1 MNCLARSKPVLM
13 DCKADRFARNAT
25 TQCAAW
31 SSIRLRIAC
40 LAPLALT
47 AAFAHAQFGAQPVG
61 VTSEDR
67 QIQVTATA
75 AGTVSR
81 VEVLTLGSA
90 NGDFAAGAGPSNCI
104 AANLPAGGTCTQP
117 VAFTPA
123 APGLRVGAVVLVGTA
138 NGASTVLGLTYISG
152 TGTAET
158 GAAGTGAEGSG
169 ALVTGQMIPVAGQP
183 GSSTGVED
191 GQPATQAVLD
201 QPGSEVL
208 DGAGNI
214 YIADTGHN
222 RIRMVCGAA
231 ATATIQGT
239 TCAGAG
245 IISTI
250 AGDGNAAYTGDGGPA
265 SNATVNHP
273 GFVALDGAGNLYI
286 ADTGN
291 NAVRAIDAVIGLIS
305 TVAGNANGA
314 VCKDASDA
322 VGDGCPAAQATLNQ
336 PQGVT
341 LDGAGDLYIA
351 DTGNDA
357 TRFVSRAN
365 GAISTITA
373 ASTTTAVTSSL
384 DPSGFGQSV
393 TFTVTVSAAADT
405 GSLTGTVSIFDTF
418 GGRTTTLAS
427 GLALNAS
434 GVATF
439 SISTLAVGQHSIT
452 ASYNNA
458 NDPAHTAST
467 SSPALVETVLEGT
480 AVSLTSSANPSAIGQ
495 SVTFTA
501 TVTSSGGGVAP
512 TGTVTF
518 SDGAAILS
526 TPTLNGSGV
535 ATCTTSS
542 LANGMHQVVAVYSG
556 SPSTQ
561 VEGSTSPAVF
571 QDVQASSSIAVS
583 SNLNPST
590 YGLPVTFTATV
601 TSAATSPATGT
612 VSFLDNGVSIGTG
625 KLSGNPGTAAF
636 TLSALAAGTHPIA
649 AAYAGDSS
657 NQGSNSSASPL
668 DQVVAQGETLTT
680 VSATPVTGIA
690 GTPET
695 ISATVA
701 LMRGSAPLTG
711 AVNFTSGTTLVG
723 SAQLNAAGGAA
734 ITPTLAAGAY
744 EIVATYEGNANA
756 IGSASAALAC
766 SGTSLLTCSGA
777 APLLLM
783 VALAT
788 TQTTL
793 TVSPHTAAAASP
805 IAFTATV
812 TGNGVTPTG
821 SVNFLANGVA
831 IGTAPLDAGTA
842 TFTDAALPAAS
853 YAMTAEYLGNANDAT
868 SASASVSETVSLI
881 STATALVAATTTG
894 NNPQVVLAATV
905 AENSTGPEPSGTVTF
920 MSGTTSLGTATLN
933 SSGVA
938 TLTPTLIK
946 GANYN
951 IDAVY
956 GGDSFHGSSTSQT
969 ITVAGV
975 AYGFTV
981 TVTPST
987 VTIPEL
993 QSSTVTVALTSIANF
1008 TDAIALSCASLP
1020 AAVSCQFASVSLNL
1034 PAGGTVSTQ
1043 LTIDTDNTQSGAT
1056 TATNRRAAS
1065 ARVALAELILP
1076 FSLAFGWLFWRLRR
1090 PNARLLAMALILT
1103 LAAWVAAGCGAS
1115 LIAVT
1120 APPGNYVIEV
1130 TGTGATTQVIRSQNV
1145 NLDITK

>member
-439 SISTLAVGQHSIT
+439 W
-452 ASYNNA
+452 
-458 NDPAHTAST
+458 
-467 SSPALVETVLEGT
+467 
-480 AVSLTSSANPSAIGQ
+480 
-495 SVTFTA
+495 
-501 TVTSSGGGVAP
+501 
-512 TGTVTF
+512 
-518 SDGAAILS
+518 
-526 TPTLNGSGV
+526 
-535 ATCTTSS
+535 
-542 LANGMHQVVAVYSG
+542 
-556 SPSTQ
+556 
-561 VEGSTSPAVF
+561 
-571 QDVQASSSIAVS
+571 SIA
-583 SNLNPST
+583 
-590 YGLPVTFTATV
+590 
-601 TSAATSPATGT
+601 
-612 VSFLDNGVSIGTG
+612 
-625 KLSGNPGTAAF
+625 
-636 TLSALAAGTHPIA
+636 
-649 AAYAGDSS
+649 
-657 NQGSNSSASPL
+657 
-668 DQVVAQGETLTT
+668 
-680 VSATPVTGIA
+680 
-690 GTPET
+690 
-695 ISATVA
+695 
-701 LMRGSAPLTG
+701 
-711 AVNFTSGTTLVG
+711 
-723 SAQLNAAGGAA
+723 
-734 ITPTLAAGAY
+734 
-744 EIVATYEGNANA
+744 
-756 IGSASAALAC
+756 
-766 SGTSLLTCSGA
+766 
-777 APLLLM
+777 
-783 VALAT
+783 
-788 TQTTL
+788 
-793 TVSPHTAAAASP
+793 
-805 IAFTATV
+805 
-812 TGNGVTPTG
+812 
-821 SVNFLANGVA
+821 
-831 IGTAPLDAGTA
+831 
-842 TFTDAALPAAS
+842 
-853 YAMTAEYLGNANDAT
+853 AE
-868 SASASVSETVSLI
+868 
-881 STATALVAATTTG
+881 
-894 NNPQVVLAATV
+894 
-905 AENSTGPEPSGTVTF
+905 
-920 MSGTTSLGTATLN
+920 
-933 SSGVA
+933 
-938 TLTPTLIK
+938 
-946 GANYN
+946 
-951 IDAVY
+951 
-956 GGDSFHGSSTSQT
+956 
-969 ITVAGV
+969 
-975 AYGFTV
+975 
-981 TVTPST
+981 
-987 VTIPEL
+987 
-993 QSSTVTVALTSIANF
+993 
-1008 TDAIALSCASLP
+1008 
-1020 AAVSCQFASVSLNL
+1020 
-1034 PAGGTVSTQ
+1034 
-1043 LTIDTDNTQSGAT
+1043 
-1056 TATNRRAAS
+1056 
-1065 ARVALAELILP
+1065 
-1076 FSLAFGWLFWRLRR
+1076 
-1090 PNARLLAMALILT
+1090 
-1103 LAAWVAAGCGAS
+1103 
-1115 LIAVT
+1115 
-1120 APPGNYVIEV
+1120 
-1130 TGTGATTQVIRSQNV
+1130 
-1145 NLDITK
+1145 